1 MLNVHH
7 KGINI
12 NMDKEAKETKLV
24 HLVDHEVD
32 LDRLVFILQE
42 ARNYRS
48 YCKLSS
54 DYFAGLVISSSFSSK
69 LWIELHVC
77 SF

>member
-12 NMDKEAKETKLV
+12 NMDKEGKETKLV

-32 LDRLVFILQE
+32 LDRLVFILHDCFS
-42 ARNYRS
+42 RNSRV
-48 YCKLSS
+48 KEL
-54 DYFAGLVISSSFSSK
+54 SK
-69 LWIELHVC
+69 LL
-77 SF
+77 